1 MAIDDQRQV
10 DAATTRPETDDTDET
25 VMAKT
30 FEEIAMTGLHVQVD
44 TADVDSVIGNEIP
57 DVDFTAKISR
67 PSSERSPARRA
78 TSPSPQT
85 TMKTK
90 FREKPK
96 Q

>member
-67 PSSERSPARRA
+67 SSSERSPARRA